1 MVFKRRDPRTYY
13 RAFIEAFYPKGG
25 WTRAARYVV
34 HRLRRLPD
42 PAHKISRGIAV
53 GVFVSFTPFFGF
65 HFVVAAALA
74 WAIRGNIIASLLA
87 TFFGNP
93 LTFPLIAATS
103 MGLGS
108 FLLGQPDL
116 PLHTVFADFAYAT
129 GELWRNFIAA
139 LTGGELNWGRLDQFF
154 SHVFM
159 PYLVGGFFPG
169 LILGASF
176 YILSNP
182 VIAAYQKARVA
193 RLKRRFAKKRERAIS
208 RRLEMAE
215 VGGVGGDKAAAE

>member
-1 MVFKRRDPRTYY
+1 M
-13 RAFIEAFYPKGG
+13 
-25 WTRAARYVV
+25 

-42 PAHKISRGIAV
+42 PSHKISRGIAV

-74 WAIRGNIIASLLA
+74 WVIRGNIVASLLA

-103 MGLGS
+103 MELGS
-108 FLLGQPDL
+108 FILGHPHV
-116 PLHTVFADFAYAT
+116 PLQVVFADFAYAA

-139 LTGGELNWGRLDQFF
+139 LTAGELNWGRLDQFF
-154 SHVFM
+154 SNVFL

-169 LILGASF
+169 LLMGIIF

-182 VIAAYQKARVA
+182 VIAAYQKARIA
-193 RLKRRFAKKRERAIS
+193 RLKKRFAKKREKAIS

-215 VGGVGGDKAAAE
+215 IGGVERDRTAAE